1 MYLDRLILLYT
12 SFLVG
17 LVTVTED
24 EPLLSPPSLSLCWE
38 LEMEMDT
45 VILHFS
51 YSKEKKNLSGLQV
64 DTEFSVFCLL
74 TLARKSYSI
83 IVESS
88 LESRYRGKNKKEK
101 NNTY

>member
-51 YSKEKKNLSGLQV
+51 YPCFLPFDVGQEKLQYH
-64 DTEFSVFCLL
+64 CG
-74 TLARKSYSI
+74 I
-83 IVESS
+83 
-88 LESRYRGKNKKEK
+88 
-101 NNTY
+101 

>member
-51 YSKEKKNLSGLQV
+51 YSKDKKKKKPIWLTSRHRILCFLPFDVGQEKLQYH
-64 DTEFSVFCLL
+64 CG
-74 TLARKSYSI
+74 I
-83 IVESS
+83 
-88 LESRYRGKNKKEK
+88 
-101 NNTY
+101 

>member
-51 YSKEKKNLSGLQV
+51 YSKEKKKK
-64 DTEFSVFCLL
+64 TY
-74 TLARKSYSI
+74 LAYK
-83 IVESS
+83 
-88 LESRYRGKNKKEK
+88 
-101 NNTY
+101 